1 MVPDFVKEQAERL
14 GLEVPS
20 ELWALLERYLDAV
33 LIANERFNLTGVKDR
48 EEAWRRH
55 IVDSLTLLP
64 LLDELPEGSRVVDV
78 GSGAGLPG
86 IPLAICRG
94 DLAVTLVDSTG
105 KKARFM
111 EEVSA
116 ELGLSH
122 TRVLNERV
130 ELMGQRK
137 GDRESY
143 DVATC
148 RALGPLPEL
157 LEYTLPLLRVGGELL
172 AMKGP
177 SVEAELEGAGDALH
191 ILGGGEVEVIDAYP
205 EGFDLRTVF
214 VRVIKARPTPR
225 IYPRPPGQPR
235 HEPLGGEAKR

>member
-1 MVPDFVKEQAERL
+1 MVPEFVKEQAERL
-14 GLEVPS
+14 GLEVPT
-20 ELWALLERYLDAV
+20 ELWALLERYLDA
-33 LIANERFNLTGVKDR
+33 LLSANERFNLTGVR
-48 EEAWRRH
+48 ERDEAWRRH

-64 LLDELPEGSRVVDV
+64 LLDETPQGARVVDV

-122 TRVLNERV
+122 TRVLNERAEV
-130 ELMGQRK
+130 LGQRR
-137 GDRESY
+137 GEREAY

-148 RALGPLPEL
+148 RALGPLPEV

-177 SVEAELEGAGDALH
+177 SVEGELEGAGDALQ
-191 ILGGGEVEVIDAYP
+191 ILGGGELEVLDAYP
-205 EGFDLRTVF
+205 EGFDLRTVL
-214 VRVIKARPTPR
+214 VRVTKARPTPR
-225 IYPRPPGQPR
+225 MYPRPPGQPR
-235 HEPLGGEAKR
+235 HEPLGGEADR